1 MPGFA
6 YGSIATHDAVA
17 RRYASSLPALVVSV
31 DYRLAPEHKFPA
43 GLQDCYA
50 ATVWVRGFFCS
61 SNQPGGP
68 CCKLKS
74 ALFMRISEEEEQHIT
89 EQCRHWPHACSSPRH
104 LMTPVHLQ
112 AHEHA
117 AELGARPETLCVAG
131 DSAGGNLSAVT
142 ALMARDKGTPQV
154 AFQLMVSPVRF
165 FPSLKP
171 SCVVPIHKKAP
182 AEGKGG
188 CQDVLLPQMPGAQ
201 EQ

>member
-1 MPGFA
+1 M
-6 YGSIATHDAVA
+6 S
-17 RRYASSLPALVVSV
+17 
-31 DYRLAPEHKFPA
+31 LAPEHKFPA

-61 SNQPGGP
+61 SNQPEDSGCNLKGSHENKGRGGTTHHRAVQALAARI
-68 CCKLKS
+68 LKPMS
-74 ALFMRISEEEEQHIT
+74 FDG
-89 EQCRHWPHACSSPRH
+89 
-104 LMTPVHLQ
+104 TPAHLQ

-131 DSAGGNLSAVT
+131 DSAVT

-165 FPSLKP
+165 FPSLRP
-171 SCVVPIHKKAP
+171 SCVVSIHNP
-182 AEGKGG
+182 SRRERRMPGG
-188 CQDVLLPQMPGAQ
+188 PDTQMPGAQ